1 MTILLIVNCAEKQFW
16 GEKLKDMEKFC
27 LAKNIIFLYL
37 SAFNSCIIVVYMLQ
51 YNESVSG
58 SNYRKSHN
66 VR

>member
-1 MTILLIVNCAEKQFW
+1 MIYGNF
-16 GEKLKDMEKFC
+16 MEFC

-58 SNYRKSHN
+58 INYRKSHN